1 LKKWEAKKEMRNW
14 KRLLTLM
21 SIVLIAFFLL
31 SPILL
36 VSAQPPPGPPYR
48 TPDSIYYAV
57 GIVGLITIVAG
68 VYFAMKK

>member
-1 LKKWEAKKEMRNW
+1 MRNW
-14 KRLLTLM
+14 KRLVALM

-36 VSAQPPPGPPYR
+36 VSAQPPPPYR